1 MIAVNSNCS
10 RVDAVKAQATQLKL
24 QSTGDRATAQSDAP
38 AARKVKGDLQNLD
51 SQIKTNDARK
61 AEQALSTT
69 KKDLV
74 NAQTAASTQNTPGQN
89 FRSFSAYA

>member
-24 QSTGDRATAQSDAP
+24 QSAGDPATTSADTP
-38 AARKVKGDLQNLD
+38 GARKVKADLQNLD
-51 SQIKTNDARK
+51 SQIKTNDAQK
-61 AEQALSTT
+61 AEQALSTA
-69 KKDLV
+69 KKDLA
-74 NAQTAASTQNTPGQN
+74 NAQTAAPTPSTSGQN